1 VSVDSTW
8 AHAAWRK
15 SLNLPD
21 DLVLLSDF
29 NREFGASYEL
39 LTTAFGLNDIIRR
52 AVLVIAPDRKI
63 VYRWD
68 VPDPPRL
75 PTATEVLDA
84 LRGSAGVR

>member
-1 VSVDSTW
+1 MIPRGPTLRGGSHSIC
-8 AHAAWRK
+8 
-15 SLNLPD
+15 PD
-21 DLVLLSDF
+21 DLVLVSDF

-39 LTTAFGLNDIIRR
+39 LTTAPNGLKDIIRR

-84 LRGSAGVR
+84 LRGTAGVR